1 MPILWYNSAMSS
13 SENIKNNSDWKKKLK
28 ENYDLLKKTNKTFQE
43 LMEIIIKE
51 IHTASCRHSER
62 NGAEEAIL

>member
-1 MPILWYNSAMSS
+1 MDY
-13 SENIKNNSDWKKKLK
+13 KLTRSK
-28 ENYDLLKKTNKTFQE
+28 RKTVAIYIRNGGVDVRAPLKTPQLDIDTFVAS
-43 LMEIIIKE
+43 KE